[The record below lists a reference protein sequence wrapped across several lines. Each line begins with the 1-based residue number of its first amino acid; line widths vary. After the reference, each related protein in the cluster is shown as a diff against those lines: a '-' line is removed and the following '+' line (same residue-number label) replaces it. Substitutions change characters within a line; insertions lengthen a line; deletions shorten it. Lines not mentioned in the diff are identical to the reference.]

1 MRRLLRWTVVGTI
14 SLVALACI
22 AVVVAIAALD
32 MPKVKAELAQRLSQ
46 AVDGVVAWETL
57 DLKLFPAPH
66 GSVGKLRVEIPG
78 RFELRAERLE
88 ASLGLIPLLHG
99 QVQVVSFAAAK
110 PQVRVE
116 IPPSSEAAAQKPAPA
131 ADPITAYRAAAGDAA
146 GILKKFAP
154 NTNLAL
160 RDAEVEIRANG
171 RRLLH
176 LHGLSLD
183 ATTDEEGVA
192 AKVET
197 AGEYWSRLRAAARI
211 AFADLSGTAQLELDG
226 LKPQAWLDPLL
237 ANSPVQVGI
246 QEAGLRVKLRTD
258 GKTGFE
264 GEIDAGT
271 PLIALTQGQ
280 RQLKLPE
287 VLIKG
292 TARGGASEVG
302 VALAELRLDGQ
313 KLAAG
318 KLDYA
323 YASGAANAEV
333 ELDLDLARTLALARQ
348 ILPEADLAI
357 VQSASGRL
365 RAHLKGEWASQEH
378 WAGSVQVRH
387 SDAAVHIQP
396 LPWPVGLQG
405 GHAAVSPGSVKISG
419 VRGTVGESSL
429 SDLGAH
435 LALGKEVR
443 IASASGKA
451 VLALDQLYPWVKQQ
465 EKLAGGLKQ
474 IPAISGRIEASL
486 VRVSGRLASPDY
498 ELRLEPRQLIVQ
510 ADFLP
515 GPLGANGGAVRV
527 TPSALKV
534 EGLAVSLLDAR
545 TTITGTVSDFTT
557 ERLRAEIALSD
568 GTAGAQ
574 ILHWGMQLAATPPK
588 LELRSPLSFVAKRLT
603 WGPGKALQLDAALRF
618 GSGVGVNADLSWS
631 PDLLDLRRLEVDDP
645 RGKGTLA
652 LRLKGRALQARFAGS
667 AQGGVLD
674 AILKEPPR
682 MTGTVRGNMQFEMD
696 LDQPR
701 QWVAEGKLDAQSV
714 DLAWLIGR
722 PLVVERVALTADRKT
737 VEIQEVVLKG
747 PEQSATLRGSIRR
760 GERGPVIEARIES
773 AGVLVDA
780 FLPKGE
786 PAEPKEPSA
795 PRKIWP
801 LPVTGRIA
809 LDAAQVQYKHFRVT
823 PLVATLVL
831 EEEKASLELQK
842 AQLCGIDAPLSLEA
856 RPDGL
861 QLAARIDVKGQQ
873 LEELARCL
881 TGEGVLISGKADFQA
896 DIKSRGKANEL
907 LQNMEGTVSGEAS
920 DGRVKKFA
928 LIGNILTVLS
938 LTDVL
943 SEMKG
948 GKAAAEEGFPYR
960 KLGLKGQFHA
970 GSFLLEQGSFNS
982 PAIGMAAKGSIRLKD
997 WESEM
1002 TVLVA
1007 PFSRLDHVVRN
1018 VPVFGYVVG
1027 GALTSVPV
1035 GVSGDIRDP
1044 RIVPLGPRA
1053 VTDEMLGIF
1062 ERTLKLPSRV
1072 IPPQQ

>member
-1 MRRLLRWTVVGTI
+1 MRRLLRWMVVGAI
-14 SLVALACI
+14 GVVALACI
-22 AVVVAIAALD
+22 AVVVAMAALD

-66 GSVGKLRVEIPG
+66 GAVGKLQVEIPG
-78 RFELRAERLE
+78 RFELRADRLE
-88 ASLGLIPLLHG
+88 ASLNLMPLLHG
-99 QVQVVSFAAAK
+99 QVQVASFAAVK
-110 PQVRVE
+110 PQILVQ
-116 IPPSSEAAAQKPAPA
+116 IPPSGPAAQKPEA
-131 ADPITAYRAAAGDAA
+131 ALDPVAVYRSAAGDAI
-146 GILKKFAP
+146 GILRKFVP
-154 NTNLAL
+154 DTVLEV
-160 RDAEVEIRANG
+160 RDAQVEIRSANQT
-171 RRLLH
+171 LLR
-176 LHGLSLD
+176 LHGLSLRAQTGAEEIE
-183 ATTDEEGVA
+183 ATL
-192 AKVET
+192 ET
-197 AGEYWSRLRAAARI
+197 AGEHWTRLRAAARI
-211 AFADLSGTAQLELDG
+211 EYADFSGRAELELEG
-226 LKPQAWLDPLL
+226 LKPQAWLDPAL
-237 ANSPVQVGI
+237 AKAALRVQVP
-246 QEAGLRVKLRTD
+246 ATGLRLQLRTD
-258 GKTGFE
+258 GKAGF
-264 GEIDAGT
+264 AGDFESST
-271 PLIALTQGQ
+271 PLIELAQAERKLELPDVM
-280 RQLKLPE
+280 LK
-287 VLIKG
+287 G
-292 TARGGASEVG
+292 AARIGPRDAS
-302 VALAELRLDGQ
+302 VAVAELRLGGD
-313 KLAAG
+313 KLAEG

-323 YASGAANAEV
+323 YVSSAANAEV
-333 ELDLDLARTLALARQ
+333 DLDLDLPRTLALARQ
-348 ILPEADLAI
+348 ILPAADLAI
-357 VQSASGRL
+357 VQSVSGRL
-365 RAHLKGEWASQEH
+365 RAHLKGEWASQAH

-387 SDAAVHIQP
+387 SDAAVQVQP

-405 GHAAVSPGSVKISG
+405 GHAAVSPGALRISG
-419 VRGTVGESSL
+419 LRGTVGESSF
-429 SDLGAH
+429 SDLGVH

-443 IASASGKA
+443 IVSASGKA
-451 VLALDQLYPWVKQQ
+451 ALALDQLYPWVKQQ

-486 VRVSGRLASPDY
+486 LKASGRLASPDY
-498 ELRLEPRQLIVQ
+498 ELRLEPRQLKVQ

-515 GPLGANGGAVRV
+515 GSLGANGGAVRV
-527 TPSALKV
+527 TPSALKFD
-534 EGLAVSLLDAR
+534 GLAVSLLDAR
-545 TTITGTVSDFTT
+545 TTIGGTVSDFTT
-557 ERLRAEIALSD
+557 ERLRAEIALSG

-588 LELRSPLSFVAKRLT
+588 LELRSPLSFAAKRLA

-618 GSGVGVNADLSWS
+618 GTGVGVNADLSWT
-631 PDLLDLRRLEVDDP
+631 PELLDLRRLEVDDP
-645 RGKGTLA
+645 RGKGTLT
-652 LRLKGRALQARFAGS
+652 LRLKGRELQARFTGS

-682 MTGTVRGNMQFEMD
+682 MTGTLRGDMQFEMD
-696 LDQPR
+696 LDQPK
-701 QWVAEGKLDAQSV
+701 QWVAEGKLEAQSV

-722 PLVVERVALTADRKT
+722 PLVVERAALTADRST
-737 VEIQEVVLKG
+737 LEIQEVLLKG
-747 PEQSATLRGSIRR
+747 SEQSATMRGSIRR
-760 GERGPVIEARIES
+760 GERGPVIDAQIES

-780 FLPKGE
+780 MLPKGE
-786 PAEPKEPSA
+786 PAEPQEPSP

-801 LPVTGRIA
+801 LPLTGRIS
-809 LDAAQVQYKHFRVT
+809 LNAAQVQYKHFRVT
-823 PLVATLVL
+823 PLVAALVL
-831 EEEKASLELQK
+831 EEERVHLELEK

-856 RPDGL
+856 RPDGM

-896 DIKSRGKANEL
+896 DIKSRGTASEL
-907 LQNMEGTVSGEAS
+907 LGNLEGTLSGEAS

-938 LTDVL
+938 LTDVM

-960 KLGLKGQFHA
+960 KIGLKARLHA

-1062 ERTLKLPSRV
+1062 ERTLKLPGRV
-1072 IPPQQ
+1072 IPPPQ